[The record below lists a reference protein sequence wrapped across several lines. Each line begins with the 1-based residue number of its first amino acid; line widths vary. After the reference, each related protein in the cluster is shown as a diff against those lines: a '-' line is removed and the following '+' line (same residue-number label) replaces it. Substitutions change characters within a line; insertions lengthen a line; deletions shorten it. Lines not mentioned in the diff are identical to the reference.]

1 METILIA
8 TDFSQ
13 PATNAA
19 QYAAQLGAQLK
30 AGYLV
35 LYHAYKLSPVSRETP
50 ESIILSHEKMQD
62 CTEKLLSE
70 LREALL
76 PLANK
81 DMLILTKADSLP
93 LEIGVT
99 SLAETCEAKLL
110 VIGSERDILK
120 KLLMGSSTKK
130 LLKTCNLPILIVPP
144 QAKFKPI
151 RKIVMGCDL
160 KDVAD
165 TIPIAR
171 FIHLI
176 NNFRAQLT
184 VINVSKTDREL
195 LTRDEKDERDSFY
208 DLFEALDPTIQYIK
222 ESDVSKGLL
231 DYAGQIDAQLIVVVA
246 KKHSFIERITKA
258 SVSGELAATSEIPIL
273 VIRK

>member
-19 QYAAQLGAQLK
+19 QYAAQLAAQLK
-30 AGYLV
+30 ASYLV

-62 CTEKLLSE
+62 CTEELLSE
-70 LREALL
+70 LRDTLL
-76 PLANK
+76 PLAHK
-81 DMLILTKADSLP
+81 DTLILTKADSLP
-93 LEIGVT
+93 LEIGIN

-130 LLKTCNLPILIVPP
+130 LLKTCNLPTLIVPP

-165 TIPIAR
+165 TIPIAK
-171 FIHLI
+171 FTHLI

-184 VINVSKTDREL
+184 VVNVSNSDKEL
-195 LTRDEKDERDSFY
+195 LTTDEEREQDTFY
-208 DLFEALDPTIQYIK
+208 DLFEELDPTIQYIGGRH
-222 ESDVSKGLL
+222 VSKSIL
-231 DYAGQIDAQLIVVVA
+231 DYANQFDAQLIVVVA
-246 KKHSFIERITKA
+246 KKHSFIERITRA

-273 VIRK
+273 IIRK